1 MEKYFAMSRE
11 EEGLAW
17 CVDGEPRHL
26 ETLHCWRRL
35 KCKYP
40 LLALAARGAHLFGE
54 RDCP

>member
-1 MEKYFAMSRE
+1 MSRE